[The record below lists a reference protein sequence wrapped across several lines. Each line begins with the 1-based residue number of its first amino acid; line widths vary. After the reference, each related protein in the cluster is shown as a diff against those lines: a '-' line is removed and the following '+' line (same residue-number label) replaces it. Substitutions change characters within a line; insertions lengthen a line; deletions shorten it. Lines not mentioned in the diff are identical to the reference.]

1 MSRSQ
6 QPPDP
11 RSARARGPQGA
22 AGNGRRDLRTL
33 GFAGIVAGAV
43 IVGVA
48 YTAWAGTRAGTT
60 DGNRPSAAGASG
72 VPSASSPGSST
83 AGWAGFGDAPHVVF
97 QNVVRDAGYVKVV
110 VARLD
115 DPSGARHVSELTCER
130 VHASAD
136 RGLCLV
142 PEFGIVTRF
151 WAITFDAAFEPVHR
165 LELGG
170 IPSRARISPDG
181 RYGAATVFV
190 YGHSYADGNFST
202 ATTLIDMAAGT
213 SLGNLEDFAVY
224 RDGTQLQSVDFNF
237 WGVTFARDSNRF
249 YATLRTEGRTYLV
262 EGDVAARTMTIIAD
276 NVECPSLSPDNTRI
290 AFKEFTGDPASL
302 WQLRVL
308 DLATMAVSPVAESR
322 SIDDQVEWLDDER
335 ILYGESA
342 RTWVVPA
349 DGTGTPEVFLADA
362 LSPAVVR

>member
-1 MSRSQ
+1 
-6 QPPDP
+6 
-11 RSARARGPQGA
+11 
-22 AGNGRRDLRTL
+22 
-33 GFAGIVAGAV
+33 V

-48 YTAWAGTRAGTT
+48 YTAWAGTRASTG
-60 DGNRPSAAGASG
+60 DGGRATAGLPTG
-72 VPSASSPGSST
+72 VPSASSPGTAAGSST
-83 AGWAGFGDAPHVVF
+83 AAWAGFGTAPHVVF
-97 QNVVRDAGYVKVV
+97 QNVVRDAGYVKVAVAPLDKPGDRV
-110 VARLD
+110 VSD
-115 DPSGARHVSELTCER
+115 LTCER

-151 WAITFDAAFEPVHR
+151 WAVTFDAAFQPVHR

-170 IPSRARISPDG
+170 IPSRARVSPDG

-249 YATLRTEGRTYLV
+249 YATLRTDGRTYLV
-262 EGDVAARTMTIIAD
+262 EGDVAARTMTVIAD

-290 AFKEFTGDPASL
+290 AFKQFIGDPSTL

-308 DLATMAVSPVAESR
+308 DLATLAVSPVAESR
-322 SIDDQVEWLDDER
+322 SIDDQVEWLDDDR
-335 ILYGESA
+335 ILYGENA

-349 DGTGTPEVFLADA
+349 DGTGTPEMFLEDA